1 MNNFKPV
8 NIIINFIEIAKINK
22 EGIRELNILVENLSY
37 QAPEIIEN
45 RFWKGTS
52 NWKGI
57 TDIMNAHFPRV
68 REYNRH
74 LFSPEQIEENKKMEK
89 LYVDLLTKFKK
100 NGFDS

>member
-100 NGFDS
+100 HGFDS

>member
-8 NIIINFIEIAKINK
+8 NIIINFLEIAKINK

-37 QAPEIIEN
+37 QAPEIIN
-45 RFWKGTS
+45 RRFWEGTS

>member
-37 QAPEIIEN
+37 QAPEIIES

-57 TDIMNAHFPRV
+57 TDIMNTHFPKISDA
-68 REYNRH
+68 NR
-74 LFSPEQIEENKKMEK
+74 LPSK
-89 LYVDLLTKFKK
+89 
-100 NGFDS
+100 